1 MLIAQLSDPHIKSPG
16 QLLYDRIDT
25 AAYLER
31 AVAHVLRLDPQ
42 PDVAIMTGDLVDG
55 GKAEEYGLLREL
67 LAPLPMPL
75 YVIPGN
81 HDAREPLRAA
91 FADKKFFP
99 ADGFLQYAI
108 EDQPVRLIGL
118 DTLVEGKAH
127 GELCEERL
135 AWLDARLA
143 ERDDRPV
150 MLFMHHPPFECG
162 IAAFDEARLKG
173 GVERLA
179 ELVRRHGTVERAVC
193 GHVHRPI
200 QVRWAGTLASVAPA
214 TAHQATLDL
223 HNGAPLSMMMEPP
236 AIALHQWR
244 RHTGIV
250 THVSY
255 IGEFDGPK
263 PFSKIGPPGAA
274 IR

>member
-1 MLIAQLSDPHIKSPG
+1 MLIAQLSDPHVKSPG

-25 AAYLER
+25 AGYLGR
-31 AVAHVLRLDPQ
+31 AVAHVLRLDPL
-42 PDVAIMTGDLVDG
+42 PDLVIMTGDLVDG
-55 GKAEEYGLLREL
+55 GRAEEYALLRQL

-91 FADKKFFP
+91 FADKGFFP
-99 ADGFLQYAI
+99 AEGFLQYAV
-108 EDQPVRLIGL
+108 EDQPVRLIAL
-118 DTLVEGKAH
+118 DTLVEGKPYGA
-127 GELCEERL
+127 LCEERL
-135 AWLDARLA
+135 AWLDARLG
-143 ERDDRPV
+143 EQGDKPV

-162 IAAFDEARLKG
+162 IDAFDHARLQHG
-173 GVERLA
+173 DQRLA

-200 QVRWAGTLASVAPA
+200 QVRWAGTMASIAPS

-223 HNGAPLSMMMEPP
+223 HDGAPLSMMMEPP

-244 RHTGIV
+244 PHTGLV

-255 IGEFDGPK
+255 IGDFDGPK
-263 PFSKIGPPGAA
+263 PFRKM
-274 IR
+274 

>member
-1 MLIAQLSDPHIKSPG
+1 MLIAQLSDMHLRPEG

-31 AVAHVLRLDPQ
+31 AVAHVLTLDPR
-42 PDVAIMTGDLVDG
+42 PDVVIMTGDLVEA
-55 GKAEEYGLLREL
+55 GKPEEYARLRRL
-67 LAPLPMPL
+67 IAPLPMPV

-91 FADKKFFP
+91 FADKGYFP
-99 ADGFLQYAI
+99 ASGFLQYVV
-108 EDQPVRLIGL
+108 DDGPVRLIAL
-118 DTLVEGKAH
+118 DTLVEGKPH
-127 GELCEERL
+127 GALCEERL
-135 AWLDARLA
+135 TWLKARLD
-143 ERDDRPV
+143 EQPHKPT

-162 IAAFDEARLKG
+162 IDAFDHARLQEG
-173 GVERLA
+173 DGRLA
-179 ELVRRHGTVERAVC
+179 ELVRGRGNVERAVC

-200 QVRWAGTLASVAPA
+200 QVRWAGTMASIAPS

-223 HNGAPLSMMMEPP
+223 HDGAPLSMMMEPP

-244 RHTGIV
+244 PHTGLV

-255 IGEFDGPK
+255 VGAFDGPK
-263 PFSKIGPPGAA
+263 PFRKM
-274 IR
+274 

>member
-16 QLLYDRIDT
+16 QLLYDRVDT

-31 AVAHVLRLDPQ
+31 AVAHVLRLDPL
-42 PDVAIMTGDLVDG
+42 PDLVIMTGDLVDG
-55 GKAEEYGLLREL
+55 GKAEEYALLRRL

-91 FADKKFFP
+91 FADKGFFP
-99 ADGFLQYAI
+99 AAGFLQYAV
-108 EDQPVRLIGL
+108 EDQPVRLIAL
-118 DTLVEGKAH
+118 DTLVEGKPY

-135 AWLDARLA
+135 TWLDARLG
-143 ERDDRPV
+143 ERDGKPV
-150 MLFMHHPPFECG
+150 MLLMHHPPFECG
-162 IAAFDEARLKG
+162 IDGFDHARLQHG
-173 GVERLA
+173 DRRLA

-200 QVRWAGTLASVAPA
+200 QVRWAGTMASIAPS

-223 HNGAPLSMMMEPP
+223 HDGAPLSMKMEPP

-244 RHTGIV
+244 PHTGLV

-255 IGEFDGPK
+255 IGDFDGPK
-263 PFSKIGPPGAA
+263 PFRKV
-274 IR
+274 